1 MTSTTLPTST
11 PTGPVPAPAPRPT
24 TTRAAVLHG
33 AGDLRTTELPIPA
46 LGPDDVLIQVAA
58 VGVCGSDMHY
68 FAHGRNGTNVL
79 RQPTVLGHEAAGTV
93 VAAGA
98 AAPVAVGTAVAVEP
112 AVGCGTCRTCREGDY
127 NVCPTGRCFGSPPT
141 HGVMTQYL
149 LAPARAVHP
158 LPDEIDLITG
168 ALIEPL
174 AVAVWAVRR
183 AQVGLGHRVLVTGA
197 GPIGLLV
204 AQVARAAG
212 AAEVT
217 VTDVNDDRLAVAAAL
232 GATHTR
238 NTRTAPLV
246 EEPTYDRVLDCTGV
260 PAVVWSAIRTVRPH
274 GRVTVVG
281 QAAPTVDGLPLG
293 YLQRYEI
300 DLVTAFRYA
309 HAFPTAIALAASG
322 AVDITRLITGRF
334 PLDQAALAVQAPGTD
349 PRHLKVLVLPQS

>member
-1 MTSTTLPTST
+1 MTALSESPPT
-11 PTGPVPAPAPRPT
+11 VLPT
-24 TTRAAVLHG
+24 TTRAAVLHA
-33 AGDLRTTELPIPA
+33 AGDLRTSELNVPA
-46 LGPDDVLIQVAA
+46 LGPADVLVQVAA
-58 VGVCGSDMHY
+58 VGICGSDMHY

-79 RQPTVLGHEAAGTV
+79 RQPTVLGHEAAGV
-93 VAAGA
+93 IVATGA
-98 AAPVAVGTAVAVEP
+98 DGPLAVGTPVAVEP
-112 AVGCGTCRTCREGDY
+112 AVGCGTCRGCREGNY

-149 LAPARAVHP
+149 VAPARAAHP
-158 LPDEIDLITG
+158 LPDSIDPVTG
-168 ALIEPL
+168 AMIEPL
-174 AVAVWAVRR
+174 AVAVWAVQR

-212 AAEVT
+212 AAEVV
-217 VTDVNDDRLAVAAAL
+217 VTDVNDDRLAVAAEL
-232 GATHTR
+232 GATRTI
-238 NTRTAPLV
+238 NTREHLLP
-246 EEPTYDRVLDCTGV
+246 EEPAYDRALDCTGV

-281 QAAPTVDGLPLG
+281 QAAPSVDGLPLG
-293 YLQRYEI
+293 YLQRYEV

-322 AVDITRLITGRF
+322 AVDITRIITGRF
-334 PLDQAALAVQAPGTD
+334 PLDRAAEAVQAPVAD